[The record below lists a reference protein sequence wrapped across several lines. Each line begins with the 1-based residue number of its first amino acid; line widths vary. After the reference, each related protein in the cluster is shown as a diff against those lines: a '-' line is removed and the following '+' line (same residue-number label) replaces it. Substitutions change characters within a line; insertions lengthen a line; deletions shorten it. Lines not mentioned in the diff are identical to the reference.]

1 MTVQQINRTLKDSE
15 NLPNFI
21 LREVFFQLQ
30 GQKSEAFT
38 FKAVINALFYTSFI
52 SSAKMVDIS
61 CQPPVILR
69 FLCLCISQSE
79 AWLTILDISQLLM

>member
-1 MTVQQINRTLKDSE
+1 MAVQQINGTLKDSE

-21 LREVFFQLQ
+21 SREVFFQLQ

-38 FKAVINALFYTSFI
+38 FKAVINALFYRCLT

-61 CQPPVILR
+61 C
-69 FLCLCISQSE
+69 
-79 AWLTILDISQLLM
+79 